1 MPNHTPF
8 ITAAHSVFDINSITV
23 FGIQMLSER
32 LTTSFGLAGVLASY
46 IDQSIDEFKKS
57 VLKYST

>member
-1 MPNHTPF
+1 MPYHTPF
-8 ITAAHSVFDINSITV
+8 MAAAHSVFDINSITV
-23 FGIQMLSER
+23 FGIQMLSEC
-32 LTTSFGLAGVLASY
+32 LTTSFGRVGVLASY

>member
-1 MPNHTPF
+1 MA
-8 ITAAHSVFDINSITV
+8 AAHSVFDINSITV
-23 FGIQMLSER
+23 FGIQMLSEC
-32 LTTSFGLAGVLASY
+32 LTTSFGRVGVLASY